1 MNAKGFAKGALT
13 GMAVGAV
20 AVTAGKMIMK
30 KKGHN
35 MQKGSHQAVKAV
47 GDFVSGIQT
56 MMK

>member
-47 GDFVSGIQT
+47 GDLVSGIQT

>member
-1 MNAKGFAKGALT
+1 MT
-13 GMAVGAV
+13 GMAIGAV
-20 AVTAGKMIMK
+20 AVPAGMMLMK

-35 MQKGSHQAVKAV
+35 MQKGPHQAVKAV